1 MSNTKGKITPSQT
14 VGPFSHGAWQWAT
27 DLTAQFEGE
36 GITVRGIIYDGNG
49 AVIDDAQIEAWLPDA
64 AGAEAGQGHPM
75 PGFRRVPSGED
86 GGFSLRAP
94 LPSGASSG
102 EPLMYVTVFARGLVK
117 HQFTAVFLEDDSALA
132 QSAILQQVPA
142 ARRATLLARK
152 LSDGEYRWDIWMQT
166 DKETV
171 FFDYA

>member
-1 MSNTKGKITPSQT
+1 MSNLTASQT
-14 VGPFSHGAWQWAT
+14 IGPFSHEAWQWAA
-27 DLTAQFEGE
+27 DFTAQIEGAAVT
-36 GITVRGIIYDGNG
+36 IRGTIYDGDG
-49 AVIDDAQIEAWLPDA
+49 AAINDAQIEAWLPDA
-64 AGAEAGQGHPM
+64 AGAEASQGHPM

-86 GGFSLRAP
+86 GSFTLRAP
-94 LPSGASSG
+94 LPSGASAGASAG

-132 QSAILQQVPA
+132 QSAILNQVPA
-142 ARRATLLARK
+142 ARRATLVARK
-152 LSDGEYRWDIWMQT
+152 VSAGEYRWDIWMQT